1 MFDRR
6 GDVAGSDAHRA
17 RQQAQLRARLS
28 TLRTEL
34 AVQRDRLASR
44 IEACRQTTEHLRASI
59 DNGAPSLFTHGVVE
73 LGGVEIHLARQTI
86 RHAGGVHRV
95 TPTEWQLLT
104 FLLAHPSVV
113 HSRLELAAGAWGP
126 GFAERNSEVE
136 VYVSRLRRKLG
147 PASARLETVR
157 GRGYRLLVDAWDEPL
172 VSLVET
178 DGTTSSV
185 PAAAASQA

>member
-1 MFDRR
+1 VE
-6 GDVAGSDAHRA
+6 GTDAHRA

-34 AVQRDRLASR
+34 ALRRDRLASL
-44 IEACRQTTEHLRASI
+44 IEACRDTTDHLRASI
-59 DNGAPSLFTHGVVE
+59 GNGAPSLFAHGVVE

-86 RHAGGVHRV
+86 RHSSGIHRV

-104 FLLAHPSVV
+104 FLLAHPSAV

-126 GFAERNSEVE
+126 GYAERSSEVE

-157 GRGYRLLVDAWDEPL
+157 GRGYRLLLDAWDEPL

-178 DGTTSSV
+178 NGTSSSV
-185 PAAAASQA
+185 PTAAASQA

>member
-1 MFDRR
+1 VT
-6 GDVAGSDAHRA
+6 GTDADGA
-17 RQQAQLRARLS
+17 RQQAQLRARLR

-34 AVQRDRLASR
+34 ALQRDRLAR
-44 IEACRQTTEHLRASI
+44 LIEASRHATDHLRASI
-59 DNGAPSLFTHGVVE
+59 GNGAPSLFAHGVVE

-86 RHAGGVHRV
+86 RHSSGSHRV

-104 FLLAHPSVV
+104 FLLAHPALV

-157 GRGYRLLVDAWDEPL
+157 GRGYRLLLDTWDEPL

-178 DGTTSSV
+178 DGTPSSDT
-185 PAAAASQA
+185 AAAASPA